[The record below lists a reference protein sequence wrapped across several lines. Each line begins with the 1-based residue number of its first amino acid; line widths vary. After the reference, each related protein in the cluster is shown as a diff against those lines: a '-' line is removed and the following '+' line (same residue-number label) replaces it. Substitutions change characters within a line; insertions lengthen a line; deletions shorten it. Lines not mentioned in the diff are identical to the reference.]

1 VSGEIDFPFN
11 HIFSSLALNEMD
23 YLGID
28 VIDPTNYY
36 GMRFWNPDPDD
47 YDFND

>member
-1 VSGEIDFPFN
+1 
-11 HIFSSLALNEMD
+11 MD

-36 GMRFWNPDPDD
+36 GMRFWNPDPGLIMILMIRSELVS
-47 YDFND
+47 FQ